1 MAGDDQTD
9 TGTVARLAA
18 ARDPAGTTYLQPHHV
33 AAANRLERLI
43 RRAQV
48 MQRVT
53 MSYNPASAG
62 GGRAAANHVETASDS
77 AADARRKLNGL
88 ASAMP
93 ADCWGVV
100 FDICGLGKGLQQI
113 ETERGWPRRSA
124 KLVLRIGLD
133 DLAAR
138 FGLVP
143 IAEGN
148 ASSRSR
154 HWLDQRLPILD
165 PI

>member
-1 MAGDDQTD
+1 MVYDVQTD
-9 TGTVARLAA
+9 TGAVARLSA
-18 ARDPAGTTYLQPHHV
+18 ARDTAGMTYLQPHHV

-53 MSYNPASAG
+53 MSYGHASAG
-62 GGRAAANHVETASDS
+62 SSKGAANLVETASDS
-77 AADARRKLNGL
+77 AADARYKLNNL
-88 ASAMP
+88 AKSMP

-113 ETERGWPRRSA
+113 EAERGWPRRSA

-133 DLAAR
+133 DLASR
-138 FGLVP
+138 FGLSP
-143 IAEGN
+143 IAKGKD
-148 ASSRSR
+148 STPSRQ
-154 HWLDQRLPILD
+154 WLEQRLPIID
-165 PI
+165 AI